1 MMTPSRFNQALEALH
16 WDTDVLAR
24 ILGCDQSLTEAFAL
38 GLEEVPMKLGA
49 WLEVLAQSH
58 EALAA
63 DMPTGLRGKRY
74 IDQKGTH

>member
-1 MMTPSRFNQALEALH
+1 MNRDRFNQALEALH

-24 ILGCDQSLTEAFAL
+24 ALGCDASLTEAYAL
-38 GLEEVPMKLGA
+38 GLAEVPVKLGA

-58 EALAA
+58 EALTA

-74 IDQKGTH
+74 NGNSN

>member
-1 MMTPSRFNQALEALH
+1 MTPARFIQALEALH

-24 ILGCDQSLTEAFAL
+24 VLGCDQSLTEAFAL

-58 EALAA
+58 EALESE
-63 DMPTGLRGKRY
+63 MPVGLKGKRY
-74 IDQKGTH
+74 TGLLQ